1 MLRKARKVIPQEA
14 CIILYMYDAM
24 ILPLFDYCCAV
35 WGGCGKTNRD
45 YLDKL
50 QRHAASIIEGCKVEH
65 QDISATFSWPSLENC
80 RKYHTCLQIFNCLH
94 QLAPACLLHN
104 FSYSSDFHTY
114 NTCHKE
120 QLRLPLA
127 RTKKYQTSF
136 QYNGAK
142 VWNTLLKHI
151 RQITSLPR
159 FKQALKSHF
168 CNQYLV

>member
-1 MLRKARKVIPQEA
+1 MLRKARKVIPREA
-14 CIILYMYDAM
+14 CIILYDAM

-35 WGGCGKTNRD
+35 WGGCGKTNWN
-45 YLDKL
+45 YLDEL
-50 QRHAASIIEGCKVEH
+50 QRRAASIIEGRKVEH
-65 QDISATFSWPSLENC
+65 QDISATFSWPSLENR
-80 RKYHTCLQIFNCLH
+80 RKYLTCLQIFKCLH
-94 QLAPACLLHN
+94 QLAPAYLLHN

-114 NTCHKE
+114 NTRHKD

-127 RTKKYQTSF
+127 WTKKYQTPF

-142 VWNTLLKHI
+142 VWNTLPKHI

-168 CNQYLV
+168 CN